1 MVADRFN
8 SFILN
13 LVLVQVVLIQ
23 GELWQKLNDFFRI
36 SFIKFYTGRCFSIE
50 KILF

>member
-1 MVADRFN
+1 MAAERFN

-23 GELWQKLNDFFRI
+23 GELREKLKDFFRI
-36 SFIKFYTGRCFSIE
+36 SFIK
-50 KILF
+50 ILHGSLFFN